1 MPIFLLSEEEIAF
14 PHPEMADANGIL
26 AVGGDLSPERLLT
39 AYTLGIFP
47 WFNEGEPII
56 WWSPDPRFVLFP
68 NELKI
73 SKSMRPYFNQQKF
86 TVTLDTQFEAV
97 MRGCQTS
104 RRDGQFGGT
113 WITEDMV
120 EAYVRLYELGYAH
133 SVEVWKNEDLV
144 GGLYGI
150 SLGKVF
156 FGESMFAQE
165 ANASKFGFIT
175 IVEKLKELDFH
186 LIDCQQETN
195 HLGSLGARA
204 IDRKEFL
211 ALLQKNQSAETLTGS
226 WTNLFNK

>member
-1 MPIFLLSEEEIAF
+1 MPVFLLSEEEIAF
-14 PHPEMADANGIL
+14 PQPEMADPNGIL

-39 AYTLGIFP
+39 AYTWGIFP

-73 SKSMRPYFNQQKF
+73 SKSMHPYFNQQKF
-86 TVTLDTQFEAV
+86 TVTLDTQFESV
-97 MRGCQTS
+97 MRGCQTR

-120 EAYVRLYELGYAH
+120 EAYVRLHELGYAH
-133 SVEVWKNEDLV
+133 SVEVWKNEALV

-156 FGESMFAQE
+156 FGESMFALE
-165 ANASKFGFIT
+165 PNASKFGFIT
-175 IVEKLKELDFH
+175 IVNKLKELGFQ
-186 LIDCQQETN
+186 LIDCQQETT

-211 ALLQKNQSAETLTGS
+211 ALLQKNQEEKTLVGS
-226 WTNLFNK
+226 WTDFLNT